1 MQQARFNF
9 GMVYSPEGI
18 LYAMGGQYYGST
30 IVGVHAFNSIE
41 CIRPYATKKTNPQWR
56 YLTPM
61 PYPIQGF
68 GAAYF
73 RGRIFVAG
81 GFTNEDKELR
91 DVATF
96 IPPKTFDG
104 SSDDLGQWTRVDDL
118 PVPHGW
124 GLSLFATS
132 KALILTGKYRTL
144 YIFTT
149 TTHLDIN

>member
-41 CIRPYATKKTNPQWR
+41 CISLSTKKSKPQWR

-61 PYPIQGF
+61 PYPLQDF
-68 GAAYF
+68 AAAYF

-81 GFTNEDKELR
+81 GLTNEGKELG
-91 DVATF
+91 DVVTF
-96 IPPKTFDG
+96 IPPKTRD
-104 SSDDLGQWTRVDDL
+104 DDLGQWTRVDDL
-118 PVPHGW
+118 PQPHNW
-124 GLSLFATS
+124 GLSLFASS
-132 KALILTGKYRTL
+132 KALILTGK
-144 YIFTT
+144 
-149 TTHLDIN
+149 